1 MGLVRLSSV
10 CVCVYDVKIDQHQ
23 NNLIKGKN
31 MIKIK
36 KRTLLRIVADVVVD
50 KDVLQS
56 VSRFFCPKTTFPLVR
71 KGKMCY
77 QNNNSKNNNKVIWLG
92 TIFAAENEIW
102 YDICVLVLR
111 EKKKQARTHAHTHT
125 HEHTSATNLF
135 HVICFVSYRRILGKH
150 NTTHTTWSC
159 EFYMCPSAANQ
170 RWQTFQERQWTSR
183 WSAQC
188 VNWCDLLY
196 CYKRYKTFKTM
207 SFFACSSSPLE

>member
-1 MGLVRLSSV
+1 MLGAILCDCPLTNLHETTRHGCEISTSIKMWTYQYRSHGSNVSDNLITIWANIDVIMGLVRLSSV
-10 CVCVYDVKIDQHQ
+10 CVCDVKIDQHQ

-111 EKKKQARTHAHTHT
+111 EKKKQARTHTHPRAHER
-125 HEHTSATNLF
+125 HEFISCDLF
-135 HVICFVSYRRILGKH
+135 CFVPKNIR
-150 NTTHTTWSC
+150 
-159 EFYMCPSAANQ
+159 
-170 RWQTFQERQWTSR
+170 
-183 WSAQC
+183 
-188 VNWCDLLY
+188 
-196 CYKRYKTFKTM
+196 
-207 SFFACSSSPLE
+207 